1 MDVMFLQVNHTRK
14 HIGTTNRIA
23 ANECVGVSAPV
34 MATGPTLMRSCLPL
48 LLVFLLV
55 IVAFLFVLAL
65 FVLALFLN
73 AGSATSA

>member
-1 MDVMFLQVNHTRK
+1 M
-14 HIGTTNRIA
+14 
-23 ANECVGVSAPV
+23 SAPV
-34 MATGPTLMRSCLPL
+34 MATGPTLMRSCLLL

-55 IVAFLFVLAL
+55 IVIVVFL